1 MEGSRSEN
9 DIEGYL
15 ETKRGILWNRRY
27 VEIRNTILMTSKKK
41 GDTRPK
47 RVIPLAGAR
56 IEEVSSKLQLK
67 LNLAPNI
74 EGENEYKLKFATR
87 DDMARWNFVIRKKA
101 AIPAPALQRLQS
113 DATSVTSGP
122 SREERENLSQ
132 QAPPSLANQ
141 DSLPETQTSEG
152 ELNTLRQLID
162 DLLKSGGQMLPVDV
176 NGDARIYRS
185 SATVKGEATEQIG
198 VNLGEKIFAEIRAAK
213 RNFGIEG
220 FIILQLVAFTLCM
233 VFLWLFFLLS
243 RWSFFALVMF
253 VLCQFL
259 VLPYI
264 VDIVVQYVK
273 RAKMDAN
280 SNQHFVYL
288 SKLIV
293 ESITADEILN
303 LLKNVLLRK
312 QFQFGVKSVD
322 ARNRSAFIINYSIDG
337 KVVSEQFTQ
346 TIHKEKEG
354 HWIIFEHQKGELL
367 RYFEV
372 KPLVGGSVMLSMIT
386 TLSSHQYRHRNPA
399 NHPYLL
405 ASIANFLNG
414 NYLGDRRV
422 VVRSKRVL
430 KSAATWDNLIQS
442 QSVSMIE
449 EKKEDEL
456 PVSNPREDSKAAK
469 YLQMGEEMIQQ
480 LISTCLLYT
489 SPSPRDS

>member
-1 MEGSRSEN
+1 MC
-9 DIEGYL
+9 
-15 ETKRGILWNRRY
+15 
-27 VEIRNTILMTSKKK
+27 IR
-41 GDTRPK
+41 D
-47 RVIPLAGAR
+47 RV
-56 IEEVSSKLQLK
+56 S
-67 LNLAPNI
+67 
-74 EGENEYKLKFATR
+74 T
-87 DDMARWNFVIRKKA
+87 
-101 AIPAPALQRLQS
+101 QS
-113 DATSVTSGP
+113 TWV
-122 SREERENLSQ
+122 
-132 QAPPSLANQ
+132 
-141 DSLPETQTSEG
+141 
-152 ELNTLRQLID
+152 
-162 DLLKSGGQMLPVDV
+162 
-176 NGDARIYRS
+176 
-185 SATVKGEATEQIG
+185 
-198 VNLGEKIFAEIRAAK
+198 
-213 RNFGIEG
+213 
-220 FIILQLVAFTLCM
+220 
-233 VFLWLFFLLS
+233 
-243 RWSFFALVMF
+243 
-253 VLCQFL
+253 
-259 VLPYI
+259 
-264 VDIVVQYVK
+264 
-273 RAKMDAN
+273 
-280 SNQHFVYL
+280 

-480 LISTCLLYT
+480 LISTAKLIPDNRWVFETEKRGMTCHTNIDESGLSMTRGEGVVDIPVLTLKNYLTEAKHSLEFDKLVENVEILEKIMCSEARIEIIWQVLYAYK
-489 SPSPRDS
+489 